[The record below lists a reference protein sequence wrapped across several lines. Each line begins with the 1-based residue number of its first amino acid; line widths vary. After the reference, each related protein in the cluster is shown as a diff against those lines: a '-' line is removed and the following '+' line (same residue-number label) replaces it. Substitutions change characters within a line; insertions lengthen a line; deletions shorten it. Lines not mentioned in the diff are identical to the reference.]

1 MQSGAL
7 MRRDQDVK
15 GHQRMGGKASSSH
28 YSTVG
33 MRNGDHTSGPKAH
46 SGRYGEFGT
55 IGAKLS
61 KPER

>member
-7 MRRDQDVK
+7 MRRDQEVT

-28 YSTVG
+28 YSEVG
-33 MRNGDHTSGPKAH
+33 MRQGDHTSAGPKVH
-46 SGRYGEFGT
+46 SGHAEFGT

-61 KPER
+61 RPER